1 MIRHELLE
9 ALRNS
14 LPVTERC
21 IYLQTG
27 SLGPLSRPT
36 LQAIHDAE
44 ELAAREGPA
53 APDGLTPLVQAA
65 DAARTALAGLLHAP
79 MDTLCWSL
87 NTSTAMRTVIQSL
100 GLTAADQIVTSDQ
113 EHVATRSLYNGLR
126 DALGLAVEVIS
137 TAGDDGDFLER
148 LERSLRTGRRGRKL
162 VLLSHVSC
170 IDGRLLPVAD
180 AVTITRRYGGISLI
194 DGAQAVGQV
203 PVDLHAI
210 GPDFYVGSCHKWLLG
225 PSGVGYI
232 YVGSERLAGFNP
244 VWLPA
249 ADQTAATAAQLGE
262 VGTTNLAQRA
272 GVGVALAQIQR
283 IGMETVAAHCRQVAQ
298 RLRDG
303 LRQFRPVQVLGPDDP
318 ARTTGLVGFTIHGWT
333 ADECRG
339 LVERLYRQQR
349 ILIKFQPEH
358 TGLRVSIAAFNT
370 ADEVDA
376 LLAAMQRELE
386 CQVGYH
392 AHSNI

>member
-1 MIRHELLE
+1 MRGGEGMIRYELLT

-36 LQAIHDAE
+36 LQAMHDAE

-53 APDGLTPLVQAA
+53 SPDGLTPLFQAA
-65 DAARTALAGLLHAP
+65 DAARVALAHLLNAP
-79 MDTLCWSL
+79 PDTVCWSL

-100 GLTAADQIVTSDQ
+100 GLTGTDCLITSDQ

-126 DALGLAVEVIS
+126 DALGLTVEVVS
-137 TAGDDGDFLER
+137 TAGDDGDFLGR
-148 LERSLRTGRRGRKL
+148 LEQSLRAGRRGRQI
-162 VLLSHVSC
+162 VLLSHISC

-180 AVTITRRYGGISLI
+180 AVALTRRYGGVSLI

-203 PVDLHAI
+203 PVDLGAI
-210 GPDFYVGSCHKWLLG
+210 GADFYIGSCHKWLLG

-232 YVGSERLAGFNP
+232 HVRGERLAGFNP
-244 VWLPA
+244 HWLPDADRA
-249 ADQTAATAAQLGE
+249 AFTAAQLGE

-272 GVGVALAQIQR
+272 GVGAALAQIETV
-283 IGMETVAAHCRQVAQ
+283 GMGAVAAHCRQVAQ
-298 RLRDG
+298 HLREG
-303 LRQFRPVQVLGPDDP
+303 LRQFRPVQLLGPDEP
-318 ARTTGLVGFTIHGWT
+318 ARTTGLVGFTVHGWS
-333 ADECRG
+333 ADDCRA

-370 ADEVDA
+370 ADEVDT
-376 LLAAMQRELE
+376 LLAAVRPNL
-386 CQVGYH
+386 G
-392 AHSNI
+392 